1 LTAADSSEARV
12 KAIAARGFTERQAR
26 FLSLVL
32 RHSGVCVPR
41 QYATFAGT
49 VQGAKCNAFF
59 ARLVE
64 RGDALRIECLHNR
77 ARLYRLHARALYDA
91 IGEGSS
97 RYRRTVSPR
106 LAMERVMRLDAV
118 LASPDLTWL
127 DSSAEKAAAL
137 GLPPTSTLP
146 DASPIGLDEDGRI
159 VVLYLGTDTWPDR
172 FRKSLRACAPA
183 LLGASPWTLRIAV
196 ERDSHLVY
204 GTYVEAV
211 HEELERLFEGAAATR
226 LADGWER
233 GDMRVE
239 PLVLAHAYG
248 HLSPLVDGSRR
259 RSAAGA
265 EGVERGEDGGE
276 GGRRRPRP
284 LAWAPGPRASGGWFC
299 ELRHRGRRRNR
310 RWRNDLPEAMPCPPA
325 GGVLCRPHQQPGQSM
340 QVLET

>member
-1 LTAADSSEARV
+1 MTAAESSDRV

-41 QYATFAGT
+41 QYAAFAGT

-77 ARLYRLHARALYDA
+77 ARLYRLHARALYAA

-118 LASPDLTWL
+118 LAAPQLTWL
-127 DSSAEKAAAL
+127 DSSAEKTEAL

-146 DASPIGLDEDGRI
+146 DACPIGLDEDGRI
-159 VVLYLGTDTWPDR
+159 IVLYVADDPWPDR
-172 FRKSLRACAPA
+172 FRTALRANASA
-183 LLGASPWTLRIAV
+183 LLTASRWTLRIAV
-196 ERDSHLVY
+196 ERDTPGVY
-204 GTYVEAV
+204 STYQDVV
-211 HEELERLFEGAAATR
+211 HEELERLFEGADAAR
-226 LADGWER
+226 LAEGWES

-239 PLVLAHAYG
+239 PLFLAHAYG
-248 HLSPLVDGSRR
+248 HLSPLVDGRPRGSSER
-259 RSAAGA
+259 G
-265 EGVERGEDGGE
+265 EGVEKGEDGGAT
-276 GGRRRPRP
+276 GRRRPRP
-284 LAWAPGPRASGGWFC
+284 LAWAPWPSRD
-299 ELRHRGRRRNR
+299 RR
-310 RWRNDLPEAMPCPPA
+310 M
-325 GGVLCRPHQQPGQSM
+325 VL
-340 QVLET
+340 